1 MGSVAALRLTCHAI
15 KNAVDH
21 ALGSSAQASA
31 LYAPLDQFL
40 VDHFFPAAAA
50 TASSAGAGE
59 AVLAPVLPL
68 LSDSAEAARTKERFR
83 KMADLTLGVAQARLQ
98 QSRCVCAPHCCC
110 VASADTRLTS
120 PVLVVCGGAVV
131 RWCVW

>member
-1 MGSVAALRLTCHAI
+1 MAALRLTCHAI

-31 LYAPLDQFL
+31 LYAPPDQFL
-40 VDHFFPAAAA
+40 VDHFFPTAAT
-50 TASSAGAGE
+50 TASSAGSGE
-59 AVLAPVLPL
+59 AVLPSVLPL
-68 LSDSAEAARTKERFR
+68 LSESAEAARTKGRFR

-98 QSRCVCAPHCCC
+98 QSRCVCAPRCC

-120 PVLVVCGGAVV
+120 PVLVA
-131 RWCVW
+131 CVW

>member
-21 ALGSSAQASA
+21 ALGASAQASA

-50 TASSAGAGE
+50 SSASAGE
-59 AVLAPVLPL
+59 AVLPPVLPL

-98 QSRCVCAPHCCC
+98 QSRCVCAHCC
-110 VASADTRLTS
+110 VASAHTRLTS
-120 PVLVVCGGAVV
+120 PVLLVCVCVCGGALV
-131 RWCVW
+131 RW